1 MAGTSSPKTRCALV
15 PDHDAIVLRRY
26 GLLITDRSP
35 DALRKRV
42 LRLIGKGAAVV
53 GQERIALTNAA
64 ASGDRRSTLLDGRE
78 AAESYSATNR
88 GRCGNTRRGSRQPV
102 SPSQPKPTRSLQR
115 WARQLFSK
123 AVSSFSLCVGFQ
135 FQESHM
141 GCQRYQR
148 HRREKKAKEFSW
160 ALNERTKCT
169 CLTRNVV

>member
-78 AAESYSATNR
+78 AAESYSARTVVDAAILA
-88 GRCGNTRRGSRQPV
+88 GARGSRCRHRN
-102 SPSQPKPTRSLQR
+102 PSQRDRCSGGRGSYFQK
-115 WARQLFSK
+115 LFHL
-123 AVSSFSLCVGFQ
+123 SLCVLGFSSK
-135 FQESHM
+135 SHTWDV
-141 GCQRYQR
+141 RDISAIDA
-148 HRREKKAKEFSW
+148 RRKQKNS
-160 ALNERTKCT
+160 LGR
-169 CLTRNVV
+169 LTNGRNARVSHVM